1 VSSSTSSL
9 VEVKRFSMADV
20 CASRSTER
28 HPFAVL
34 TFQLAGEL
42 VADHRGRV
50 ELRAGDVHLI
60 PAGDPHRIFAAKNA
74 ELWGAQLRSSE
85 LDRERFGP
93 LLESFASVAAG
104 SLPRIAIPEPRRAF
118 VAGLFAELAD
128 EARHSA
134 RMRALRSESLVA
146 LLLAEIAE
154 HAPSRPP
161 LDAPRGSGAS
171 DVTAQALA
179 FISANARSPIS
190 LTDVAR
196 AVHRSRSYTADVVRR
211 ETGRSVG
218 DWITEV
224 RLDDARRRLE
234 ETDELVEIV
243 AERVGYADATHF
255 GRMFKRRFGLAP
267 RAWRHRRP

>member
-1 VSSSTSSL
+1 
-9 VEVKRFSMADV
+9 MADL
-20 CASRSTER
+20 CASRSAGR
-28 HPFAVL
+28 HPFAVF

-60 PAGDPHRIFAAKNA
+60 PAGDPHRIASAKA
-74 ELWGAQLRSSE
+74 VELWGARLRSNE
-85 LDRERFGP
+85 LDGERFGP
-93 LLESFASVAAG
+93 LLEPMASVAAG
-104 SLPRIAIPEPRRAF
+104 SLPRVAIPEPRRAF
-118 VAGLFAELAD
+118 VAGLFAELAEVAD

-154 HAPSRPP
+154 HAPSRAP
-161 LDAPRGSGAS
+161 LDASRSSRAS
-171 DVTAQALA
+171 DVTTQALA
-179 FISANARSPIS
+179 FISANARSSIS

-196 AVHRSRSYTADVVRR
+196 AVRRSRSYTADAVRR

-267 RAWRHRRP
+267 RAWRTRRL